1 MVVLQIWKLLQYLF
15 YSFDVLEYFFDEI
28 QTIVICI
35 ANVKCIAKGSAILSN
50 YFVTFKVCKMYCK
63 LAIATSSGIS

>member
-50 YFVTFKVCKMYCK
+50 YFVTFKV
-63 LAIATSSGIS
+63 